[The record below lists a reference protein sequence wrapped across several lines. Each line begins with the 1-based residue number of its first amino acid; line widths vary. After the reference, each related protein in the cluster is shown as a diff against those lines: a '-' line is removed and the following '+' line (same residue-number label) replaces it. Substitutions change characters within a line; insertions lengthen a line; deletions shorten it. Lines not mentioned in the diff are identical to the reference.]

1 MAFTSFRV
9 RRADLVEAPDLNPF
23 GSYVRGSDTEAPP
36 GQTRLVSDSAL
47 RADGFIIATDK
58 FISVTF
64 TAKAISYSS
73 VLLEWTPFTLN
84 NPVLNTT
91 GDTTITDVVI
101 VYSNTG
107 PPETVRNGTVVKTQL
122 WSDPLY
128 SATHINAP
136 EGRWAYYSMFLH
148 YNQNGTGASG
158 VNWYEKVAELQ
169 ELVPKDLGSVAQL
182 WGRIPQYYRVADTIG
197 RNLDPESKNRGQLER
212 FINIFGFELDRT
224 RTLIDS
230 VMSQYDPNITDASSI
245 ENLSEMFGLEMTPP
259 EIGISKSRQILQ
271 DIGYYR
277 QRKGTLASVQQ
288 YLSAVTNTQVD
299 ILESPVSPRY
309 SFRVYA
315 ERVNLVVDSKF
326 VITSGTKKWKVEQ
339 QDVDTTVVNAAGV
352 LTISNPTAAAVQV
365 ALVSDIAVPVLA
377 DIEYWSSVKMTGDG
391 SVYGGQWAA
400 SGDWSDWAT
409 DPQDELLL
417 TAEIAP
423 TDRVVIKMPDLATT
437 GSKFPVTI
445 FSIAAESSITLTE
458 WMVEPYTYGTFW
470 NGDSDFGGF
479 IYQNFL
485 ADYAWS
491 GSPYASY
498 SLYSTSKKRT
508 QDAVTTLLPRIL
520 PVSMLI
526 DTTIFDISTDLT
538 FDWIPGRLS

>member
-1 MAFTSFRV
+1 MAFTSFRI

-101 VYSNTG
+101 VYSKTG

-197 RNLDPESKNRGQLER
+197 RNLDPEIKNRGQLER

-458 WMVEPYTYGTFW
+458 WMVEPYTSGTFW

-479 IYQNFL
+479 IYQNFF